1 MRNIKNFLICI
12 LALSVFVILS
22 LSGCSAKEQSPK
34 ELVDKYFTSAQ
45 KQDYA
50 TTYTC
55 YDSEY
60 QNKVTKDDFISHR
73 KEASVVQ
80 SYKVLQLD
88 TQKDTG
94 KATVEITFAPSA
106 KLKRTK
112 PVIVKVNEDL
122 IKQTDGWKIKV

>member
-1 MRNIKNFLICI
+1 MKKYLICI
-12 LALSVFVILS
+12 LALSMFAIFS
-22 LSGCSAKEQSPK
+22 LSGCSPKEQSPR
-34 ELVDKYFTSAQ
+34 ELVDKYFTTAQ

-55 YDSEY
+55 YDAEY
-60 QNKVTKDDFISHR
+60 QKKVTKDDFISHR

-94 KATVEITFAPSA
+94 NATVEITFAASD

-112 PVIVKVNEDL
+112 PEIVKVTEDL
-122 IKQTDGWKIKV
+122 IKQKDGWKIKV

>member
-1 MRNIKNFLICI
+1 MKKYLICI
-12 LALSVFVILS
+12 LALSMFAIFS
-22 LSGCSAKEQSPK
+22 LGGCSPKEQSPR
-34 ELVDKYFTSAQ
+34 ELVDKYFTTAQ

-60 QNKVTKDDFISHR
+60 QKKVTKDDFISHR

-80 SYKVLQLD
+80 SYKILQLD
-88 TQKDTG
+88 TQKNTG
-94 KATVEITFAPSA
+94 KASVEITFASSD

-112 PVIVKVNEDL
+112 PEIVKVTEDL
-122 IKQTDGWKIKV
+122 IKQKDGWKIKV

>member
-1 MRNIKNFLICI
+1 MKKYLICI
-12 LALSVFVILS
+12 LTLSVFLTLILT
-22 LSGCSAKEQSPK
+22 GCSAKEQTSR
-34 ELVDKYFTSAQ
+34 EVLDKYFTSAQ
-45 KQDYA
+45 QQDYA

-60 QNKVTKDDFISHR
+60 QKKVAKDEFISHR
-73 KEASVVQ
+73 KEASVIQ

-94 KATVEITFAPSA
+94 KATIEITYAPSG
-106 KLKRTK
+106 KFKRTE

-122 IKQTDGWKIKV
+122 IKQKDGWKIKV

>member
-1 MRNIKNFLICI
+1 MKKYFISI

-22 LSGCSAKEQSPK
+22 LSLSGCSPK
-34 ELVDKYFTSAQ
+34 GQNPREALDKYFTTAQ
-45 KQDYA
+45 QQDYA

-60 QNKVTKDDFISHR
+60 QKKVTKDDFISHR

-88 TQKDTG
+88 TQKDTA
-94 KATVEITFAPSA
+94 KATVEITFAASD

-112 PVIVKVNEDL
+112 PEIIKVTEDL
-122 IKQTDGWKIKV
+122 IKQKDGWKIKV

>member
-1 MRNIKNFLICI
+1 MKKYLICI

-22 LSGCSAKEQSPK
+22 LSGCSPKEQSPK
-34 ELVDKYFTSAQ
+34 ELVDKYFTTAQ
-45 KQDYA
+45 QQDYA

-60 QNKVTKDDFISHR
+60 QKKVTKDDFISHR

-88 TQKDTG
+88 TQKDTA
-94 KATVEITFAPSA
+94 KATVEITFAASD

-112 PVIVKVNEDL
+112 PEIIKVTEDL
-122 IKQTDGWKIKV
+122 IKQKDGWKIKV

>member
-12 LALSVFVILS
+12 LALSVFVILC
-22 LSGCSAKEQSPK
+22 LSGCSAKEQNPK

-45 KQDYA
+45 NQDYA

-88 TQKDTG
+88 TQKDTA
-94 KATVEITFAPSA
+94 KATVEITFAASD
-106 KLKRTK
+106 KLKRTE
-112 PVIVKVNEDL
+112 PIIVKVNEDL
-122 IKQTDGWKIKV
+122 IRQKDGWKIKV

>member
-1 MRNIKNFLICI
+1 MKKYLICI
-12 LALSVFVILS
+12 LTLSVFLT
-22 LSGCSAKEQSPK
+22 LTLAGCSPK
-34 ELVDKYFTSAQ
+34 EQTSRDVLDKYFTSAQ
-45 KQDYA
+45 QQDYA

-55 YDSEY
+55 YDSGY
-60 QNKVTKDDFISHR
+60 QKKVTKADFISHR
-73 KEASVVQ
+73 KEASVIQ